1 MGFSPSNKLVAW
13 DLMTAPFTFVC
24 LNSVNSN
31 FSFSSSCKVSSFKS
45 CSNLRIFAASCV
57 SFLSFCFFLCD
68 EYDIVS
74 PLISISSVSRKS
86 WSLILNCRSLSGIL
100 CKFVAL

>member
-1 MGFSPSNKLVAW
+1 MGFSPSNKLVAR

-31 FSFSSSCKVSSFKS
+31 FSFSSSCKLSSFKS

-57 SFLSFCFFLCD
+57 SFCHFVSFCVMSMILFP
-68 EYDIVS
+68 
-74 PLISISSVSRKS
+74 PLFPLAVCPERV
-86 WSLILNCRSLSGIL
+86 GH
-100 CKFVAL
+100 

>member
-1 MGFSPSNKLVAW
+1 
-13 DLMTAPFTFVC
+13 MTASFTIVC

-31 FSFSSSCKVSSFKS
+31 FSFSRSCKLSSVKF

-57 SFLSFCFFLCD
+57 SCCHFNSFCVMSRIL
-68 EYDIVS
+68 S

-86 WSLILNCRSLSGIL
+86 
-100 CKFVAL
+100 